1 MKHRNES
8 RLPSVAALL
17 ARLLARMLVG
27 AATAGAILVVP
38 LVLPLVL
45 PAGAAHAETSPD
57 NWAKLRPALFQDR
70 EIDPHG
76 DQLIELV
83 TPRRAEDAAVVPIV
97 IHTKI
102 PQTPDRYIKKLYLMI
117 DKNPAPL
124 AAVFE
129 MTPEVGRADIE
140 TRVRIEEYSPVRV
153 VIETNDGK
161 LYMTSN
167 FVKASGGCS
176 APAGKDPAA
185 AAEGVGRMRL
195 LLDGDAHTGQPAL
208 VQLMIKH
215 PNNTGMAMDQVT
227 RLYAPPYY
235 VKHIDVLYGGKTVMS
250 ADTDISI
257 SENPNFRFY
266 VLPHDG
272 GELTVKMVDSKD
284 VEYRKSLR
292 IVTK

>member
-1 MKHRNES
+1 MKHRTEC
-8 RLPSVAALL
+8 RLSLRAAGLL
-17 ARLLARMLVG
+17 ARLLVC
-27 AATAGAILVVP
+27 AAAAGGIALT
-38 LVLPLVL
+38 L
-45 PAGAAHAETSPD
+45 PAGIAHAEAPAGKD

-76 DQLIELV
+76 DQLIDLV
-83 TPRRAEDAAVVPIV
+83 TPKRAEDAAVVPIA
-97 IHTKI
+97 IHMKI

-185 AAEGVGRMRL
+185 AAEGAGRMRL

-272 GELTVKMVDSKD
+272 GELTVKIVDSKD
-284 VEYRKSLR
+284 MQYKKSLR
-292 IVTK
+292 IVAK